1 MLDMERINSII
12 YCRRFEKDSE
22 TIAYSPAK
30 ADEVANLIET
40 NKTNNAVFVWLP
52 VFVTSTYALYDLDSN
67 VTYGSNSYI
76 VNNKPANFCKLYIPI
91 KDITLVQ
98 EADIDLDNH

>member
-1 MLDMERINSII
+1 MERINSII

-52 VFVTSTYALYDLDSN
+52 VFVTRFKCN
-67 VTYGSNSYI
+67 VW
-76 VNNKPANFCKLYIPI
+76 L
-91 KDITLVQ
+91 
-98 EADIDLDNH
+98 

>member
-1 MLDMERINSII
+1 MEKINSII

-30 ADEVANLIET
+30 VDEVANLIEIK
-40 NKTNNAVFVWLP
+40 KTNEIFVCLP
-52 VFVTSTYALYDLDSN
+52 VFVTSTYALYDLDAN

-76 VNNKPANFCKLYIPI
+76 VNNKPDNFCKFYIPI

-98 EADIDLDNH
+98 EVDIDLDNH

>member
-1 MLDMERINSII
+1 MEKINSII
-12 YCRRFEKDSE
+12 YYRRFEKDSE

-30 ADEVANLIET
+30 VDEVANLIET
-40 NKTNNAVFVWLP
+40 IKTNEIFLCLP
-52 VFVTSTYALYDLDSN
+52 VFVTSTYALYDLDAN

-76 VNNKPANFCKLYIPI
+76 VNNKPDNFCKFYIPI

>member
-1 MLDMERINSII
+1 MERINSII

-40 NKTNNAVFVWLP
+40 NKTNNAVFVLLP

-76 VNNKPANFCKLYIPI
+76 VNNKPFTFCKFYIPI
-91 KDITLVQ
+91 KDIALVQ
-98 EADIDLDNH
+98 EADIDLVNH

>member
-1 MLDMERINSII
+1 MERINSII

-76 VNNKPANFCKLYIPI
+76 VNNKPFTFCKFYIPI
-91 KDITLVQ
+91 KDIALVQ
-98 EADIDLDNH
+98 EADIDLVNH

>member
-22 TIAYSPAK
+22 TIAYSPAQ
-30 ADEVANLIET
+30 AGEVANLIET
-40 NKTNNAVFVWLP
+40 KKTNNEIFVCLP
-52 VFVTSTYALYDLDSN
+52 VFVTSTYALYDLDAN

-76 VNNKPANFCKLYIPI
+76 VNNKPDNFCKFYIPI

-98 EADIDLDNH
+98 DADIDLDNH

>member
-76 VNNKPANFCKLYIPI
+76 VNNKPFTFCKFYIPI
-91 KDITLVQ
+91 KDIALVQ
-98 EADIDLDNH
+98 EADIDLVNH

>member
-1 MLDMERINSII
+1 MERINSII

-30 ADEVANLIET
+30 VDEVVNLIET
-40 NKTNNAVFVWLP
+40 NKTNDAIFVWLP
-52 VFVTSTYALYDLDSN
+52 AFVTSTYALYDLDDN

-76 VNNKPANFCKLYIPI
+76 VNNKPFTFCKFYIPI
-91 KDITLVQ
+91 KDIALVQ